1 MHFNKLYIYI
11 YIDIIIV
18 HSISQTLLSIVDILI
33 YFNFVIDQETIAPF
47 WIYHI
52 HRNFNMFYDEIA
64 QIDICIYTSIYY
76 TFDI

>member
-47 WIYHI
+47 
-52 HRNFNMFYDEIA
+52 
-64 QIDICIYTSIYY
+64 
-76 TFDI
+76 